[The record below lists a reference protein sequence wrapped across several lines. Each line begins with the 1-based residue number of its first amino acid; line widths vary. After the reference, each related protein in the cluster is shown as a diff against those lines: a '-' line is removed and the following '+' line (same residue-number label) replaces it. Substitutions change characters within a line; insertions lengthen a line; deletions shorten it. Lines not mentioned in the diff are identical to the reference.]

1 MTIYRRGG
9 KHCVSVYDPL
19 TQKMRWVGSYASLD
33 EARSKEAAAL
43 AGPTCDEYVDTWL
56 VDHPR
61 PAPGSNRIYRRRAR
75 PFATAFQGVP
85 IASLEDTDLAEW
97 ALTQPHGVFETTRAL
112 LNDAIADN
120 LYAGPNPLKGFRRAR
135 PPKRPPRIVES
146 DLRHLAD
153 CAIDVWGTSGFEV
166 FAPLIVV
173 TAYQRLMLGEVAA
186 LRHDDVQENSL
197 IVHSNGAWWEMDL
210 TPEAKAAITSVPVRP
225 PGCHVFTSKAGSPLS
240 SCRIAYYWNPIRA
253 VFGRPS
259 LRFDD
264 IRFLDTPRKEP
275 ARHFLYLDG
284 DT

>member
-153 CAIDVWGTSGFEV
+153 CAIDVW
-166 FAPLIVV
+166 APM
-173 TAYQRLMLGEVAA
+173 ASRCS
-186 LRHDDVQENSL
+186 R
-197 IVHSNGAWWEMDL
+197 
-210 TPEAKAAITSVPVRP
+210 
-225 PGCHVFTSKAGSPLS
+225 LS
-240 SCRIAYYWNPIRA
+240 S
-253 VFGRPS
+253 S
-259 LRFDD
+259 
-264 IRFLDTPRKEP
+264 
-275 ARHFLYLDG
+275 
-284 DT
+284 